1 MVHSLKQ
8 HMDSKIDT
16 VRHSPLKKVKIIND
30 KPNNPKKKKKNNNVY
45 REKITTKLIATIKD
59 SARAS

>member
-1 MVHSLKQ
+1 
-8 HMDSKIDT
+8 MDSKIDN
-16 VRHSPLKKVKIIND
+16 VRHSPLKKVKIIYD
-30 KPNNPKKKKKNNNVY
+30 KPNNPKKKKKKNNNVY